1 MVDDPKRH
9 FAGGPEPRFFTI
21 DKYMGINTQ
30 AKREGIK
37 DQQFSW
43 LENMQPIGD
52 NNLQSMF
59 TNGSSIYTAPAGR
72 TIIYFKFFNVAATQY
87 VFIVLDNGT
96 GYSVNVATHVVTTVD
111 AAPGA
116 FYPGPSILGGP
127 LPAASQWAQSGLV
140 IIGPAYYAWDGANFY
155 SPGQPSPSWLNG
167 GTPTTMPTGIV
178 GTCLTTYASR
188 VWYGDGAIFASSA
201 PANGADYTA
210 NDGATTTP
218 SSDAFLVREF
228 TSLYQVNGF
237 LYLFADSSINVISN
251 VQSSSSPVITTFNNQ
266 NVDPQVGTPWH
277 NSVQPYGN
285 GLIFANSTG
294 VYALKGGTA
303 EKISEDLDG
312 IFEAAQSTLTT
323 DPAISQPTSATM
335 VINNIKCYMLLVPV
349 KGPLDSSFR
358 NALVMWDGR
367 KWFIGSQTSS
377 LTFIGTQEINSI
389 IQAWG
394 TDGTNIF
401 PLFTTSSGSLTK
413 LWQTKLWSGEGFQI
427 TKQAMRLYTMGVDN
441 STQGFSFSGTL
452 DAILENEGQYT
463 ESITGTSNTFMVT
476 WVNNSSQAIQWQN
489 STPANVYWT
498 STGASLIGTGININ
512 SRGNYMGLTVQ
523 STSPNFTLITQSL
536 LYQEQ
541 SPLGA

>member
-1 MVDDPKRH
+1 MPDDPKRN
-9 FAGGPEPRFFTI
+9 FAGGPEPKFFTI
-21 DKYMGINTQ
+21 DKFMGINTQ
-30 AKREGIK
+30 AKRQGVK

-43 LENMQPIGD
+43 LENMQPIGE

-59 TNGSSIYTAPAGR
+59 DKGPSIYTASAGR
-72 TIIYFKFFNVAATQY
+72 TIIYFKFFNVGSTQY
-87 VFIVLDNGT
+87 AFVCLDNGT
-96 GYSVNVATHVVTTVD
+96 GVSVNVTTAMSTVITST
-111 AAPGA
+111 PGT
-116 FYPGPSILGGP
+116 FYPGAMSLGSP
-127 LPAASQWAQSGLV
+127 LPAASQWAQSGIV
-140 IIGPAYYAWDGANFY
+140 IIGPNYFAWDGTTFY
-155 SPGQPSPSWLNG
+155 QPGGSSPTWLNG
-167 GTPTTMPTGIV
+167 GTPTTMPTGIT
-178 GTCLTTYASR
+178 GTCLTTYASK

-201 PANGADYTA
+201 PDNGADFTA

-218 SSDAFLVREF
+218 SSDAFLRVQF
-228 TSLYQVNGF
+228 THLDQVNGF

-251 VQSSSSPVITTFNNQ
+251 VQSSGSPVITTFNNQ

-277 NSVQPYGN
+277 NCVEPYGN

-303 EKISEDLDG
+303 EKISDDLDG
-312 IFEAAQSTLTT
+312 IFEAAQQTLTT
-323 DPAISQPTSATM
+323 DSSIAQPSSATM

-349 KGPLDSSFR
+349 QGPLDTSPR
-358 NALVMWDGR
+358 NALVMWDGK

-394 TDGTNIF
+394 TNGTNIF
-401 PLFTTSSGSLTK
+401 PLFSTASTSLTK

-427 TKQAMRLYTMGVDN
+427 TKQAMRLYTMADDN
-441 STQGFSFSGTL
+441 STQGFSFTGTI
-452 DAILENEGQYT
+452 DAILENEGQYS
-463 ESITGTSNTFMVT
+463 ESFTATSNTFLVT
-476 WVNNSSQAIQWQN
+476 WVNNSSQAIQWRN

-512 SRGNYMGLTVQ
+512 SRGNYMGLTVH